1 MESSEETKQK
11 VPQDRTSRY
20 KRQRS
25 LSDSILCF
33 VDNHFGVDEVDGL
46 NITVGQD
53 RGGRNI
59 TTSGNVQVEWDG
71 ELNDI
76 PILVQ
81 LFAQSLGRLTKLGT
95 SIIRRDLRERSL
107 PLVRVS
113 QLQTKMR
120 LGLVN
125 KEFSSVQ
132 NLSGDQMIGLNFAD
146 EGEASAF
153 SRAIN
158 ERLAVKQRR
167 REERRRQS
175 DQQQR
180 PSQLQQSPIP
190 SQPQQTPVHAPPA
203 LPPKDDNKKRSGKKG
218 NKNKNKISKE
228 QIGMPTDF
236 KHITHVGFDPDK
248 GFSQFNMDEKL
259 QGFFNMVGVSQQHLS
274 DTRTREFI
282 YDFIERHGGVEKA
295 MQETQRYS
303 TSPNPLGVPEVS
315 HMPPPPANTLS
326 PPTPPPSIPSR
337 NSFSGSRAA
346 PPPPPPRTNNHAP
359 PPPPP
364 VSAPPP
370 PPPHSR
376 GHMPPPPGQIIAGQK
391 SSPLPP
397 PPHAANTPPPPP
409 PTSTIPT
416 HHHHH
421 HHHHGHS
428 VGTRAAPPPPPSA
441 PPPSSG
447 GALPPPPPPPPPPA
461 ASGPPPVPGGPPPAP
476 RPPAPAPAPVNDMRS
491 ALLEQI
497 RSGSTLKKVE
507 PVERP
512 PPTDSR
518 SQLLDQ
524 IRGGVKLNKV
534 EETANGSGD
543 HKSAGPQ
550 LEGMALDLHRALMGR
565 ALAMQSESD
574 DDDEEDVDEDDE
586 WDDDD

>member
-1 MESSEETKQK
+1 MGTRKPPVVNKPSTLLSREENEIMIRMLGPRCQT
-11 VPQDRTSRY
+11 
-20 KRQRS
+20 
-25 LSDSILCF
+25 LSTA
-33 VDNHFGVDEVDGL
+33 V
-46 NITVGQD
+46 
-53 RGGRNI
+53 
-59 TTSGNVQVEWDG
+59 VQVFGTDG
-71 ELNDI
+71 PHHNAWRKRYCGVATFTKDNARKSYYIQVYDTVAGVRLYEQELYNQFTYSAMM
-76 PILVQ
+76 PFFHQ
-81 LFAQSLGRLTKLGT
+81 FEA
-95 SIIRRDLRERSL
+95 E
-107 PLVRVS
+107 
-113 QLQTKMR
+113 
-120 LGLVN
+120 
-125 KEFSSVQ
+125 
-132 NLSGDQMIGLNFAD
+132 DQMIGLNFAD
-146 EGEASAF
+146 EGEANAF

-180 PSQLQQSPIP
+180 QSLHPQPTIP

-203 LPPKDDNKKRSGKKG
+203 LPPKDDNKKRSGKKA

-303 TSPNPLGVPEVS
+303 TSPNPPGAPEVS

-376 GHMPPPPGQIIAGQK
+376 GHMPPPPGQVIADEEKAEQVVADGQK
-391 SSPLPP
+391 TSPLPP
-397 PPHAANTPPPPP
+397 PPPTANNTPPPPP

-461 ASGPPPVPGGPPPAP
+461 ASGPPPPPGGPPPAP
-476 RPPAPAPAPVNDMRS
+476 RPPAPVNDMRS

-497 RSGSTLKKVE
+497 RSGSTLKPSSQHDEQKVE
-507 PVERP
+507 PIERP
-512 PPTDSR
+512 PVMDSR

-543 HKSAGPQ
+543 HKSSGPQ

-574 DDDEEDVDEDDE
+574 DDDDDDDDEDDE